1 MSETAHIWDAH
12 ALELVR
18 AVAPICAKMNRWI
31 DGVAADAL
39 ARVGRL
45 PTLLGIFVAFERDCI
60 RQESA
65 YAVVLHHQCGS
76 EGRMEALLKG
86 EDLGASER
94 RSRVKSEPT

>member
-1 MSETAHIWDAH
+1 
-12 ALELVR
+12 
-18 AVAPICAKMNRWI
+18 MNRWI

-86 EDLGASER
+86 EDLGASEC
-94 RSRVKSEPT
+94 RSRVESEPS